1 MLSPREWRRV
11 CVERASVAQEE
22 AWRMPRFHFEVRGAE
37 RFPDP
42 EGVMLR
48 SRASARRE
56 AARLSA
62 ALMRDY
68 PDVFAEGRSWSVC
81 ILDAEGR
88 TLETLDL
95 ESSPTD

>member
-1 MLSPREWRRV
+1 
-11 CVERASVAQEE
+11 
-22 AWRMPRFHFEVRGAE
+22 MPRFHFEVRGAE

-48 SRASARRE
+48 SRASARKE

-62 ALMRDY
+62 ALVRDY
-68 PDVFAEGRSWSVC
+68 PEVFAEGRSWSLC

-88 TLETLDL
+88 TLESL
-95 ESSPTD
+95 EIDPAASTRAPRGD